1 MKEPCV
7 YIMASKMRGTLY
19 VGVTSNLR
27 KRVEEHRT
35 EWFKGFSSKYAVKD
49 LVWFE
54 QHSTM
59 LSAIERENQL
69 KNMSRREKLKLVES
83 LNPNW
88 LDIAGQ
94 F

>member
-1 MKEPCV
+1 MSGPACNDV
-7 YIMASKMRGTLY
+7 VVSMSTINANHIVQSMR
-19 VGVTSNLR
+19 SR
-27 KRVEEHRT
+27 I
-35 EWFKGFSSKYAVKD
+35 
-49 LVWFE
+49 WFE